1 MSKYQLKPATKN
13 IDFAHIVFIQKND
26 GYQHAYYLTEDR
38 IERLLEAGEKFYILY
53 DDEQFVGMA
62 CVDAEIRIQLHF
74 FSVMEKFQKTGAAV
88 KMLEL
93 LLEKVRSE
101 KVQHKTMHCFT
112 EEDSPLLKFLL
123 SQGFEQVGFYKN
135 RYQTGKDAVIVEKK
149 L

>member
-1 MSKYQLKPATKN
+1 MPKYQLKLATKN

-26 GYQHAYYLTEDR
+26 GYQHAYYLV
-38 IERLLEAGEKFYILY
+38 EAGEKFYILY
-53 DDEQFVGMA
+53 EDEQFVGMA

-74 FSVMEKFQKTGAAV
+74 FSVIEKFQQTEAGA

-93 LLEKVRSE
+93 LLEEVKKQ

-112 EEDSPLLKFLL
+112 EEDSPLLKFLMK
-123 SQGFEQVGFYKN
+123 QGFEEVGFYKN
-135 RYQTGKDAVIVEKK
+135 RYQNGKDAVIVEKK